1 MKMSQNKLLTFIMTA
16 VWVVKKEDIFIFFY
30 SHWSN
35 LNYNMNFYILQL
47 EFEELVL
54 KMND

>member
-54 KMND
+54 KMDD

>member
-1 MKMSQNKLLTFIMTA
+1 MSQNKLLTFIMTA

-35 LNYNMNFYILQL
+35 LNYNMNFYILYL

-54 KMND
+54 KMDD